1 MSEAFVSGLPGC
13 GRVSSRGS
21 VMMCSEKP
29 EGGFSRRRAMELAG
43 GSVLG
48 VVLGG
53 AVQGGVK
60 DAEAMSLKRL
70 KMGPPVEVEDGVVYR
85 EIKTGDGYSP
95 NQGDTVAIHYSL
107 FCDGIEVETSRES
120 QGLAARP
127 LAFTW
132 GATRGPG
139 AILKGVPMVVA
150 RFKTALALT
159 QKLCISLLK
168 ICSFPTLL
176 GHGRHE
182 SRWTEDDHPPTRT
195 SVRGKRASAFNP
207 AEFERRICRLASFSE
222 ANGLQ
227 PERQQYEELCILKPI
242 SSHQSQGYR
251 NGSTRFPRTT
261 IQFKKKEAKMKRTKY
276 RTRAEHC

>member
-1 MSEAFVSGLPGC
+1 MSEAFVGVLPGC
-13 GRVSSRGS
+13 GRVSRRSG
-21 VMMCSEKP
+21 VVMCSEKP

-53 AVQGGVK
+53 SVQGGVK

-70 KMGPPVEVEDGVVYR
+70 KMGPPIEIDDGVVYR

-139 AILKGVPMVVA
+139 AILKGVPMGMDGMKVGGQ
-150 RFKTALALT
+150 RMIILPPELAYGAKGRPPL
-159 QKLCISLLK
+159 IPPNSNVEFAVSLL
-168 ICSFPTLL
+168 
-176 GHGRHE
+176 
-182 SRWTEDDHPPTRT
+182 
-195 SVRGKRASAFNP
+195 SVKRMGSNP
-207 AEFERRICRLASFSE
+207 NVSS
-222 ANGLQ
+222 
-227 PERQQYEELCILKPI
+227 LKN
-242 SSHQSQGYR
+242 SVY
-251 NGSTRFPRTT
+251 
-261 IQFKKKEAKMKRTKY
+261 
-276 RTRAEHC
+276 